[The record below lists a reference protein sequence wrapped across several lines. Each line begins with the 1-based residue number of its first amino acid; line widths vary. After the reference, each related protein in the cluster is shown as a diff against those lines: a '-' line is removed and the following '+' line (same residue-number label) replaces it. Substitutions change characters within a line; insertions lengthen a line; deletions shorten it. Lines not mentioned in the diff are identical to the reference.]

1 MIKKIDH
8 IGVAVQDIEKAL
20 SLFRDVLGVELE
32 STEEVA
38 TQKVRVAMLPVGDTR
53 LELLEPTQED
63 SNVAKFLAKK
73 GEGIHHVA
81 FEVTDIQGALD
92 KLKEE
97 GVQLINQEPVPGAH
111 NTRIAFLH
119 PKGTYGMLLELV
131 QKP

>member
-20 SLFRDVLGVELE
+20 SLFRDVLGIELE
-32 STEEVA
+32 GTEEVA
-38 TQKVRVAMLPVGDTR
+38 TQKVRVAMLPLGDTR

-63 SNVAKFLAKK
+63 SNVAKFLEKK

-81 FEVTDIQGALD
+81 LEVTDIRDALD
-92 KLKEE
+92 KLKKE

-119 PKGTYGMLLELV
+119 PKGTYGILLELV